1 MEIKIEYPDIVKKS
15 VDLDIISL
23 MDQYFQKINDEE
35 LLDFIHEWTFGE
47 LTEGDFDAFIEFI
60 YDVIGDKISRDTGDT
75 EITLECLKLIN
86 NTVLNELIR
95 RIRNV
100 SVSN

>member
-1 MEIKIEYPDIVKKS
+1 MEIKIEYPDIVRKS

-23 MDQYFQKINDEE
+23 MDQYFQTIDDET
-35 LLDFIHEWTFGE
+35 LLNFIHEWTFGE
-47 LTEGDFDAFIEFI
+47 LTEDDFDEFIEFI
-60 YDVIGDKISRDTGDT
+60 YDAIGDKVSCDTSNT
-75 EITLECLKLIN
+75 EITPDCLKLIN
-86 NTVLNELIR
+86 NAVLNELIR

>member
-1 MEIKIEYPDIVKKS
+1 MEIKIEYPDIVRKS

-23 MDQYFQKINDEE
+23 MDQYFQKINDEK
-35 LLDFIHEWTFGE
+35 LLDFIHEWTLGE
-47 LTEGDFDAFIEFI
+47 LTEDDFDEFIEFI
-60 YDVIGDKISRDTGDT
+60 YDVIGDKISRDASDT
-75 EITLECLKLIN
+75 EITPDCLKLIN
-86 NTVLNELIR
+86 NAVLNELIR